1 MAMSHRG
8 EARTCPGRDTPVP
21 WPARPSGGPTRS
33 LPLPSC
39 RASGAHG
46 GWVAGWMM
54 GELRGEGE
62 VLKLGQD
69 ALPEFTDCTGS
80 VLETPGNKQG

>member
-1 MAMSHRG
+1 
-8 EARTCPGRDTPVP
+8 
-21 WPARPSGGPTRS
+21 
-33 LPLPSC
+33 
-39 RASGAHG
+39 
-46 GWVAGWMM
+46 MM

-80 VLETPGNKQG
+80 VLETPGNDEDLALLTWPAPSGMMHCL

>member
-1 MAMSHRG
+1 M
-8 EARTCPGRDTPVP
+8 
-21 WPARPSGGPTRS
+21 
-33 LPLPSC
+33 
-39 RASGAHG
+39 
-46 GWVAGWMM
+46 AGWMM
-54 GELRGEGE
+54 GELRGGGE